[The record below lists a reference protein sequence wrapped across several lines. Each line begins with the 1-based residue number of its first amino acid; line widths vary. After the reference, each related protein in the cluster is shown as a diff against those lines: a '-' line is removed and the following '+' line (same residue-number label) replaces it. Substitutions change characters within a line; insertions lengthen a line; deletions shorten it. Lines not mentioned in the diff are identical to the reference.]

1 MSYTRQRIY
10 VSTLIDGARLNCVM
24 YGPLS
29 GSVNWYLLTLNIEG
43 HIEDGIPESVF
54 AKVLNLQK
62 LFASKPFLEATP
74 KERLSILS
82 EYFGLGETKVIAHT

>member
-1 MSYTRQRIY
+1 MSYIRQRIF

-29 GSVNWYLLTLNIEG
+29 GSANWYLLTLNIEG

-54 AKVLNLQK
+54 KKILNLQK
-62 LFASKPFLEATP
+62 LFASKQFLEATP
-74 KERLSILS
+74 NGRLSTLS
-82 EYFGLGETKVIAHT
+82 EYFGLDDTKIVTST